1 MSILKKLI
9 KYRKKDE
16 IKTLFLVDILYM
28 KDINAVYGFDNGDFI
43 IKQLKKLL
51 NKTIKNKI
59 NTFLKKSAFIDFV
72 NTHVDVFGIT
82 IYKDLSHTEIEE
94 IKDLIFNTIIAHRF
108 SLIEDNSNI
117 NIDVTM
123 GCSKSRD
130 KKLKIYAEKALHNA
144 KINYV
149 NFIYLDSTFFE
160 DEKTNENLLD
170 TLKLNIQNNLVEP
183 YLQPIANAKTE
194 KIEKYE
200 ALMRVFDEKGNMI
213 MPHVFIHKAK
223 KYRLYNKLMGLL
235 IEKVI
240 LYIEKYQINVTLN
253 IDFHDI
259 LNPKLKE
266 LLFKYIKNNDIGQ
279 YITLEILESDKI
291 SNYEVVNDFIK
302 DIKKYGV
309 KIAIDDFG
317 TGFSNYEYILNI
329 DVDYIKIDGS
339 LIKKIDQEIYLNLV
353 KSIVLFC
360 KQQNIQVVAE
370 FVSDLRILRYVRALG
385 IDYAQGYYISKPKP
399 IEEIVK
405 ELNEKNS

>member
-1 MSILKKLI
+1 MSILKKLT
-9 KYRKKDE
+9 KYRKKND

-28 KDINAVYGFDNGDFI
+28 KDINAVYGFDNGDYI

-59 NTFLKKSAFIDFV
+59 NTFLEKSSFIEFV

-82 IYKDLSHTEIEE
+82 IYKDLTHNEIEK
-94 IKDLIFNTIIAHRF
+94 IKDLIFNTIISHKF
-108 SLIEDNSNI
+108 SLIEKNSYI
-117 NIDVTM
+117 NIDITM

-130 KKLKIYAEKALHNA
+130 KKLKIYAEKALHSA

-149 NFIYLDSTFFE
+149 HFIYLDSTFFE
-160 DEKTNENLLD
+160 DEKTNENLLQ
-170 TLKLNIQNNLVEP
+170 TLKLNIQKNLVEP
-183 YLQPIANAKTE
+183 YFQPIANANTE
-194 KIEKYE
+194 EIEKYE
-200 ALMRVFDEKGNMI
+200 ALMRVFDENGNII

-240 LYIEKYQINVTLN
+240 LYIEKYQIHISLN

-259 LNPKLKE
+259 LNPELKE
-266 LLFKYIKNNDIGQ
+266 LLFRYIKNSDIGK

-302 DIKKYGV
+302 DIKKHGV

-360 KQQNIQVVAE
+360 KQQNIQVIAE
-370 FVSDLRILRYVRALG
+370 FVSDLRILRYIRSLG
-385 IDYAQGYYISKPKP
+385 IDYAQGYHISKPKP